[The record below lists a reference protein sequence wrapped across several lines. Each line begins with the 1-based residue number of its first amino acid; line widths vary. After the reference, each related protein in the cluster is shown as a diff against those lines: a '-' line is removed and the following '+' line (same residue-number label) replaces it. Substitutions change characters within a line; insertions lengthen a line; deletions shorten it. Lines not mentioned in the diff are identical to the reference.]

1 MPLQPMITGARHMIS
16 AGHYLATEAGH
27 AVLEAGGNA
36 VDAGVAAG
44 IALGVVHS
52 DQVQCSGVAPMI
64 IYLAERD
71 EAVVISGLGGWPR
84 AARLE
89 AFLGEHGGVIPLGIL
104 RTVVPAAPDAW
115 ILALERYGTMSF
127 GDVAGAAIRYARE
140 GFTMHP
146 VMAHYIAKNAE
157 TYRRWPDNAAI
168 YLPQG
173 RAPREG
179 ELFVQADLAR
189 SLQFMVDEERAAS
202 RGGRIAGLRAAR
214 DAFYRGDLAAAMVRY
229 HAEHGGWLTARDLE
243 DVPFR
248 DRAPA
253 LDQLPRRRG
262 ALLRPVVP
270 GAGPAPDAV
279 PARRRRSRRARPQYP
294 GLRPS
299 RRRGHEALLR
309 RPRALLRRPALR
321 ARADGRAARAV
332 LRRRAPAP
340 RAAGDGVGRDA
351 AGRRRPGIRPAGRS
365 GEPTAVALGARRG
378 EPRAARRHVLCLR
391 RRPARQCAVRHAER
405 RLLGEPGD
413 PRPRLLSLVA
423 RVAVL
428 GGARPSL
435 VRGARQAAAAHAE
448 SGDGPA
454 TRPMGDAVRRAGGR
468 SPAASHAPGLSQSH
482 RVRDERAGGGGGP
495 ALRHAQLSGQ
505 LRAASV
511 SPGPARPRAG
521 NRGNRRRGRSRP
533 AATESSGSPISPSG
547 RPASARSRPTAS
559 EACSTAEPTRA
570 APPAPWAGEARGSA
584 ARIAPKAPGPHCS
597 GTRIPWS
604 SGGRG
609 GGRGDGSV

>member
-16 AGHYLATEAGH
+16 AGHYLATQAGH

-243 DVPFR
+243 DYHSEIERPLSTTFRGVEVLSCGPWCQGPVLLQMLSLLAADDLAALGHNTPAYVHLVAEVMKLCFADRERYYGDPRFVHVPM
-248 DRAPA
+248 
-253 LDQLPRRRG
+253 
-262 ALLRPVVP
+262 
-270 GAGPAPDAV
+270 
-279 PARRRRSRRARPQYP
+279 
-294 GLRPS
+294 
-299 RRRGHEALLR
+299 EALLALSYAAER
-309 RPRALLRRPALR
+309 RRLVRPETAWAEMPPAGDVPGFDQAAARASRPPSPSALAEASPSLPGDTSYVCVVDRHGNAVSATPSDVSWESPVIPGLGFCPSSRGSQSWAVPGHPSCVAPGKRPRLTPNPAMALRRGRWVMPFGGPGGDLQPQAMLQVFLNHTVFGMSVQEAVEAPR
-321 ARADGRAARAV
+321 FVTHSFPGSFEPHPYHPGRLDLERGIGEIAGGTLAASGHRVEWLPDLSIGTAGVCAIAADRERGVLYGGADPRRAARA
-332 LRRRAPAP
+332 
-340 RAAGDGVGRDA
+340 
-351 AGRRRPGIRPAGRS
+351 
-365 GEPTAVALGARRG
+365 
-378 EPRAARRHVLCLR
+378 
-391 RRPARQCAVRHAER
+391 
-405 RLLGEPGD
+405 
-413 PRPRLLSLVA
+413 
-423 RVAVL
+423 
-428 GGARPSL
+428 
-435 VRGARQAAAAHAE
+435 
-448 SGDGPA
+448 
-454 TRPMGDAVRRAGGR
+454 MG
-468 SPAASHAPGLSQSH
+468 
-482 RVRDERAGGGGGP
+482 
-495 ALRHAQLSGQ
+495 
-505 LRAASV
+505 
-511 SPGPARPRAG
+511 
-521 NRGNRRRGRSRP
+521 
-533 AATESSGSPISPSG
+533 
-547 RPASARSRPTAS
+547 
-559 EACSTAEPTRA
+559 
-570 APPAPWAGEARGSA
+570 W
-584 ARIAPKAPGPHCS
+584 
-597 GTRIPWS
+597 
-604 SGGRG
+604 
-609 GGRGDGSV
+609 